1 MIPVGNVIRFL
12 TTKPDPV
19 PLAAPADGLTL
30 NTLAPRLWWHTPPG
44 IDSVRVLV
52 ATDVTFS
59 NVVVDRSVQ
68 EHYLDTPELDL
79 RMTYY
84 WRVIYRQAP
93 WSDTW
98 SFSIPEYVG
107 IENDE
112 GELPTVLSITSVFPN
127 PIESS
132 FTVSV
137 GMPAAGTVG
146 IDLYDALGRRV
157 QPSAGEDRSRGM
169 AEHIL
174 GQAEVLG
181 SWGLL
186 PQSICRWPDS
196 FESSGDAIG
205 AHSRPGA
212 HSGPRLTVRESP
224 RCPTSFGN
232 WHHPEAGI
240 RSSPTRADP
249 HRYSR
254 AQSSRR
260 SRCVSQALPFG

>member
-1 MIPVGNVIRFL
+1 MHPDSPDYRPEMIPVGNVIRFL

-157 QPSAGEDRSRGM
+157 QRVLEKTVLAGWQNISLARPRSLAPGVYFLKVSAG
-169 AEHIL
+169 
-174 GQAEVLG
+174 GQTA
-181 SWGLL
+181 
-186 PQSICRWPDS
+186 
-196 FESSGDAIG
+196 
-205 AHSRPGA
+205 
-212 HSGPRLTVRESP
+212 
-224 RCPTSFGN
+224 
-232 WHHPEAGI
+232 
-240 RSSPTRADP
+240 
-249 HRYSR
+249 SR
-254 AQSSRR
+254 AAVMR
-260 SRCVSQALPFG
+260 